1 MFPTSVCSLRDHL
14 VLKEIC
20 LSSFAIHL
28 RAAGVWKA
36 AGKSSSH
43 VSLSP
48 LQKWQCTE
56 DASGKLRIHK
66 CKVSSDMLAIRK
78 RTRSIHSRGYSGKDK
93 DCNCGDTDFR
103 NSRTQRKNQR
113 QFLRNPSA
121 QSKCSDLLYAGL
133 KNRGKGSQCW
143 FYPQHTMNTM

>member
-28 RAAGVWKA
+28 RAAGVWKT
-36 AGKSSSH
+36 AGKSSSRA
-43 VSLSP
+43 SLSLSL

-66 CKVSSDMLAIRK
+66 CKVSSDILAIRK

-93 DCNCGDTDFR
+93 DCNCGVTDFR

-121 QSKCSDLLYAGL
+121 QSKCSDLLYAEV
-133 KNRGKGSQCW
+133 KNKGKVSQC
-143 FYPQHTMNTM
+143 